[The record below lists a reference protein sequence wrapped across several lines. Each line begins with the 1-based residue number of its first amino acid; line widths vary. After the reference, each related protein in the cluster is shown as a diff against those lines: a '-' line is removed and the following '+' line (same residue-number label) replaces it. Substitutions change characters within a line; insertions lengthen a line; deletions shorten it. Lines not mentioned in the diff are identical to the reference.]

1 MQDVSLRIGIQQR
14 VLPDYRSAF
23 FNALGLLVDQ
33 KLAVFGGKPLD
44 REGIKSLNELSHAQL
59 FWGRN
64 YTLFD
69 PAHPFF
75 LCWQHGLL
83 DWLNCWQPQA
93 LIVEANPRLLAN
105 RQAIQHVHNKGGIV
119 IGWGLGAPLIE
130 GNCAW
135 LRQRQ
140 RITYLKSLDGIIAYS
155 NQGAKQYRALGI
167 PEERVFVASNAVLP
181 KPTNP
186 PHHRPI
192 PVISQLQVLFVGRLQ
207 KRKRVDLLLKAC
219 AALPKELQPLLF
231 IIGDGPARPELEQLA
246 MEILPATMFVGDQ
259 RGESLDTYLKQ
270 ADLFV
275 LPGTGGLAV
284 QQAMAYA
291 LPVIVAQG
299 DGTQEDLVRPQNG
312 WLVPTDDVNALQK
325 ALREALSD
333 IRGLRKKGLE
343 SYRIVE
349 EEVNVEKMAEI
360 FLSAIEQIWRLKTKS
375 SIAG

>member
-1 MQDVSLRIGIQQR
+1 MMHDQLRLGIQQR
-14 VLPDYRSAF
+14 VLPDYRAAF
-23 FNALGLLVDQ
+23 FEALGQSVEGR
-33 KLAVFGGKPLD
+33 LAVFGGKPLD
-44 REGIKSLNELSHAQL
+44 REGIKSLSELSHAQL

-69 PAHPFF
+69 PTHPFF
-75 LCWQHGLL
+75 LCWQYGLL
-83 DWLNCWQPQA
+83 DWLNCWQPHA

-105 RQAIQHVHNKGGIV
+105 RRAIQHVHNKGGIV
-119 IGWGLGAPLIE
+119 IGWGLGAPPIE
-130 GNCAW
+130 GNFAS
-135 LRQRQ
+135 LRQRE

-155 NQGAKQYRALGI
+155 NKGASQYRALGI
-167 PEERVFVASNAVLP
+167 PEERVFVATNAVLP
-181 KPTNP
+181 KPTTP
-186 PHHRPI
+186 AHHRPI

-207 KRKRVDLLLKAC
+207 RRKRVDLLLKAC
-219 AALPKELQPLLF
+219 ASLPKELQPLLF
-231 IIGDGPARPELEQLA
+231 IIGDGPARPELERLA

-259 RGESLDTYLKQ
+259 RGESLATYFKQ

-284 QQAMAYA
+284 QQAMSYA

-312 WLVPTDDVNALQK
+312 WLVPADDVNALQN

-343 SYRIVE
+343 SYRIVA
-349 EEVNVEKMAEI
+349 EEVNVEKMAETFI
-360 FLSAIEQIWRLKTKS
+360 SAIDRIWTLAKS
-375 SIAG
+375 KSGY

>member
-1 MQDVSLRIGIQQR
+1 MMHDQLRLGIQQR
-14 VLPDYRSAF
+14 VLPDYRAAF
-23 FNALGLLVDQ
+23 FEALGQSVEGR
-33 KLAVFGGKPLD
+33 LAVFGGKPLD
-44 REGIKSLNELSHAQL
+44 REGIKSLSELSHAQL

-69 PAHPFF
+69 PTHPFF

-105 RQAIQHVHNKGGIV
+105 RRAIQHVHNKGGIV
-119 IGWGLGAPLIE
+119 IGWGLGAPPIE
-130 GNCAW
+130 GNFAS
-135 LRQRQ
+135 LRQRE
-140 RITYLKSLDGIIAYS
+140 RITFLKSLDGIIAYS
-155 NQGAKQYRALGI
+155 NKGASQYRALGI
-167 PEERVFVASNAVLP
+167 PEERVFVATNAVLP
-181 KPTNP
+181 KPTTP
-186 PHHRPI
+186 AHHRPI

-207 KRKRVDLLLKAC
+207 RRKRVDLLLKAC
-219 AALPKELQPLLF
+219 ASLPKELQPLLF
-231 IIGDGPARPELEQLA
+231 IIGDGPARPELERLA

-259 RGESLDTYLKQ
+259 RGESLATYFKQ

-284 QQAMAYA
+284 QQAMSYA

-312 WLVPTDDVNALQK
+312 WLVPADDVNALQN

-343 SYRIVE
+343 SYRIVA
-349 EEVNVEKMAEI
+349 EEVNVEKMAETFI
-360 FLSAIEQIWRLKTKS
+360 SAIDRIWTLAKS
-375 SIAG
+375 KSGY

>member
-1 MQDVSLRIGIQQR
+1 MMHDQLRLGIQQR
-14 VLPDYRSAF
+14 VLPDYRAAF
-23 FNALGLLVDQ
+23 FEALGQ
-33 KLAVFGGKPLD
+33 SMEGRLAVFGGKPLD
-44 REGIKSLNELSHAQL
+44 REGIKSLSELSHAQL

-69 PAHPFF
+69 PTHPFF

-83 DWLNCWQPQA
+83 DWLNCWQPHA

-105 RQAIQHVHNKGGIV
+105 RRAIQHVHNKGGIV
-119 IGWGLGAPLIE
+119 IGWGLGAPPIE
-130 GNCAW
+130 GIFAS
-135 LRQRQ
+135 LRQRE

-155 NQGAKQYRALGI
+155 NKGASQYRALGI
-167 PEERVFVASNAVLP
+167 PEERVFVATNAVLP
-181 KPTNP
+181 KPTTP
-186 PHHRPI
+186 AHHRPI

-207 KRKRVDLLLKAC
+207 RRKRVDLLLKAC
-219 AALPKELQPLLF
+219 ASLPKELQPLLF
-231 IIGDGPARPELEQLA
+231 IIGDGPARPELERLA

-259 RGESLDTYLKQ
+259 RGESLATYFKQ

-284 QQAMAYA
+284 QQAMSYA

-312 WLVPTDDVNALQK
+312 WLVPADDVNALQN

-343 SYRIVE
+343 SYRIVA
-349 EEVNVEKMAEI
+349 EEVNVEKMAETFI
-360 FLSAIEQIWRLKTKS
+360 SAIDRIWTLAKS
-375 SIAG
+375 KSGY

>member
-1 MQDVSLRIGIQQR
+1 MMHDQLRIGIQQR
-14 VLPDYRSAF
+14 VLPDYRAAF
-23 FNALGLLVDQ
+23 FEALGQSVEGR
-33 KLAVFGGKPLD
+33 LAVFGGKPLD
-44 REGIKSLNELSHAQL
+44 REGIKSLSELSHAQL

-69 PAHPFF
+69 PTHPFF

-83 DWLNCWQPQA
+83 DWLNCWQPHA

-105 RQAIQHVHNKGGIV
+105 RRAIQHVHNKGGIV
-119 IGWGLGAPLIE
+119 IGWGLGAPPIE
-130 GNCAW
+130 GNFAS
-135 LRQRQ
+135 LRQRE

-155 NQGAKQYRALGI
+155 NKGASQYRALGI
-167 PEERVFVASNAVLP
+167 PEERVFVATNAVLP
-181 KPTNP
+181 KPTTP
-186 PHHRPI
+186 AHHRPI

-207 KRKRVDLLLKAC
+207 RRKRVDLLLKAC

-231 IIGDGPARPELEQLA
+231 IIGDGPARPELERLA

-259 RGESLDTYLKQ
+259 RGESLATYFKQ

-284 QQAMAYA
+284 QQAMSYA

-312 WLVPTDDVNALQK
+312 WLVPADDVNALQN

-343 SYRIVE
+343 SYRIVA
-349 EEVNVEKMAEI
+349 EEVNVEKMAETFI
-360 FLSAIEQIWRLKTKS
+360 SAIDRIWTLAKS
-375 SIAG
+375 KSGY

>member
-1 MQDVSLRIGIQQR
+1 MMHDQLRLGIQQR
-14 VLPDYRSAF
+14 VLPDYRAAF
-23 FNALGLLVDQ
+23 FEALGQSVEGR
-33 KLAVFGGKPLD
+33 LAVFGGKPLD
-44 REGIKSLNELSHAQL
+44 REGIKSLSELSHAQL

-69 PAHPFF
+69 PTHPFF

-83 DWLNCWQPQA
+83 DWLNCWQPHA

-105 RQAIQHVHNKGGIV
+105 RRAIQHVHNKGGIV
-119 IGWGLGAPLIE
+119 IGWGLGAPPIE
-130 GNCAW
+130 GNFAS
-135 LRQRQ
+135 LRQRE
-140 RITYLKSLDGIIAYS
+140 RIAYLKSLDGIIAYS
-155 NQGAKQYRALGI
+155 NKGASQYRALGI
-167 PEERVFVASNAVLP
+167 PEERVFVATNAVLP
-181 KPTNP
+181 KPTTP
-186 PHHRPI
+186 AHHRPI

-207 KRKRVDLLLKAC
+207 RRKRVDLLLKAC
-219 AALPKELQPLLF
+219 ASLPKELQPLLF
-231 IIGDGPARPELEQLA
+231 IIGDGPARPELERLA

-259 RGESLDTYLKQ
+259 RGESLATYFKQ

-284 QQAMAYA
+284 QQAMSYA

-312 WLVPTDDVNALQK
+312 WLVPADDVNALQN

-343 SYRIVE
+343 SYRIVA
-349 EEVNVEKMAEI
+349 EEVNVEKMAETFI
-360 FLSAIEQIWRLKTKS
+360 SAIDRIWTLAKS
-375 SIAG
+375 KSGY

>member
-1 MQDVSLRIGIQQR
+1 MMHDQLRLGIQQR
-14 VLPDYRSAF
+14 VLPDYRAAF
-23 FNALGLLVDQ
+23 FEALGQ
-33 KLAVFGGKPLD
+33 SMEGRLAVFGGKPLD
-44 REGIKSLNELSHAQL
+44 REGIKSLSELSHAQL

-69 PAHPFF
+69 PTHPFF

-83 DWLNCWQPQA
+83 DWLNCWQPHA

-105 RQAIQHVHNKGGIV
+105 RRAIQHVHNKGGIV
-119 IGWGLGAPLIE
+119 IGWGLGAPPIE
-130 GNCAW
+130 GNFAS
-135 LRQRQ
+135 LRQRE
-140 RITYLKSLDGIIAYS
+140 RIAYLKSLDGIIAYS
-155 NQGAKQYRALGI
+155 NKGASQYRALGI
-167 PEERVFVASNAVLP
+167 PEERVFVATNAVLP
-181 KPTNP
+181 KPTTP
-186 PHHRPI
+186 AHHRPI

-207 KRKRVDLLLKAC
+207 RRKRVDLLLKAC
-219 AALPKELQPLLF
+219 ASLPKELQPLLF
-231 IIGDGPARPELEQLA
+231 IIGDGPARPELERLA

-259 RGESLDTYLKQ
+259 RGESLATYFKQ

-284 QQAMAYA
+284 QQAMSYA

-312 WLVPTDDVNALQK
+312 WLVPADDVNALQN

-343 SYRIVE
+343 SYRIVA
-349 EEVNVEKMAEI
+349 EEVNVEKMAETFI
-360 FLSAIEQIWRLKTKS
+360 SAIDRIWTLAKS
-375 SIAG
+375 KSGY